1 LNFGKFEI
9 LAELGQGAMGKVYR
23 AHDPILDRP
32 VALKTVAP
40 SLLKDQ
46 DALTRFRRE
55 ARAAARLQHPN
66 IVTIFEVGE
75 VEGTHYIAMELV
87 EGMDLGEA
95 MTPPDRFPLE
105 HKVRLVV
112 DVCRGLH
119 FAHRQGVVHRDV
131 KPANIRLT
139 QDGTVKILDFG
150 IARRLATDTT
160 DPNLTQAG
168 MVLGTPSY
176 LSPELL
182 QGAKVDH
189 RADMWA
195 VGVILY
201 EMLAGRRPFEAP
213 TITGLITRIVAEPPP
228 PFDASLRLPP
238 GLVAVAL
245 RALDKDRDRR
255 FADLDEMA
263 KALLSTI
270 GVAPPPELP
279 LDPVVKKRAY
289 EANFAEARRLLA
301 EEDLSG
307 ALEAAR
313 RAQSLDPSRTGIVS
327 LIKVIEGRLR
337 TADTL
342 RRPPAQPAAE
352 SDTDATRTAVAT
364 APRPPVSAPAAALA
378 PITSSVAGLPLP
390 PGPLDTATLRARG
403 AGAFR
408 DLGTFGEP
416 PATKEAALS
425 PVADIFAVAGADGAI
440 RLWDLRSRNR
450 VGLLRT
456 DLHRRSGHD
465 AAALALAFSPD
476 GSLLASAH
484 VDGVVHLWDMSTGDE
499 VPVRLRHDES
509 VGAIAFSPDGATLA
523 TGSLDANLRLFDVG
537 AAVAGEARRE
547 LVRQPA
553 GVTALAWIDGGE
565 RILTGHQS
573 KVLRLTDPVRRR
585 LVDTLRGPE
594 ARVKL
599 LALSP
604 DGRNLAVASDDLLI
618 RIYDLTTRKETGQL
632 AALKRPAASLSFLAD
647 GGYLASVC
655 LDNSVQLW
663 DVDSLSLAATL
674 WGPSDE
680 SFVSLA
686 LFGESNHL
694 AAAVA
699 DGRIRVWGPA
709 G

>member
-1 LNFGKFEI
+1 MNFGKFEI

-40 SLLKDQ
+40 ALLSGKDTL
-46 DALTRFRRE
+46 ARFRRE

-87 EGMDLGEA
+87 EGIDLGES

-105 HKVRLVV
+105 QKVRMVV

-119 FAHRQGVVHRDV
+119 FAHRMGVVHRDV

-139 QDGTVKILDFG
+139 PDGTVKILDFG
-150 IARRLATDTT
+150 IARLRGTDST

-201 EMLAGRRPFEAP
+201 EIVAGRRPFEAP
-213 TITGLITRIVAEPPP
+213 TITSLIARIVSEPPP
-228 PFDASLRLPP
+228 ALDASLRLPE
-238 GLVAVAL
+238 GLAAVAL
-245 RALDKDRDRR
+245 RALDKDPERR
-255 FADLDEMA
+255 FTDLDEMA
-263 KALLSTI
+263 KALLRTI
-270 GVAPPPELP
+270 GATAPPEMP
-279 LDPVVKKRAY
+279 LDPAVKKRAY
-289 EANFAEARRLLA
+289 EANFAEARRMLA
-301 EEDLSG
+301 EDDFSG
-307 ALEAAR
+307 ALGAAR
-313 RAQSLDPSRTGIVS
+313 RAQSLDPARTGIVS
-327 LIKVIEGRLR
+327 LIKVIEQRLGSA
-337 TADTL
+337 TTL
-342 RRPPAQPAAE
+342 RRLAGVAAPGAG
-352 SDTDATRTAVAT
+352 SDATRTAIATPPSTPVAQAPPST
-364 APRPPVSAPAAALA
+364 ATVP
-378 PITSSVAGLPLP
+378 GLPVP

-408 DLGTFGEP
+408 ELGTFGEP

-425 PVADIFAVAGADGAI
+425 PVTDLFAVAGADGAI

-450 VGLLRT
+450 VTVLRT

-509 VGAIAFSPDGATLA
+509 VGALAFSPDGATLA

-537 AAVAGEARRE
+537 AALAGEARRE
-547 LVRQPA
+547 LVRQPT
-553 GVTALAWIDGGE
+553 GVTALAWTGGGE
-565 RILTGHQS
+565 WILTGHSS
-573 KVLRLTDPVRRR
+573 KVLRLTDPHRGK
-585 LVDTLRGPE
+585 LLATLRGPE
-594 ARVKL
+594 ALVNQL
-599 LALSP
+599 VLSP
-604 DGRNLAVASDDLLI
+604 DGRHLAVSSHDRVVRL
-618 RIYDLTTRKETGQL
+618 YDLATREQIGQL
-632 AALKRPAASLSFLAD
+632 AALKRPATSICFLAE

-655 LDNSVQLW
+655 QDNSVQLW
-663 DVDSLSLAATL
+663 DLESRSLSATL

-680 SFVSLA
+680 SFVALA

-694 AAAVA
+694 AAAVG

-709 G
+709 S

>member
-9 LAELGQGAMGKVYR
+9 LETLGQGAMGNVYR

-32 VALKTVAP
+32 VALKTVSPA
-40 SLLKDQ
+40 LLTSQ
-46 DALTRFRRE
+46 DTLARFRRE

-87 EGMDLGEA
+87 EGMDLAEA
-95 MTPPDRFPLE
+95 MTPSDRFSLE
-105 HKVRLVV
+105 HRVRLIV
-112 DVCRGLH
+112 DVCHGLH
-119 FAHRQGVVHRDV
+119 FAHRMGVVHRDV

-139 QDGTVKILDFG
+139 QDGKVKILDFG
-150 IARRLATDTT
+150 IARLRGGDST

-201 EMLAGRRPFEAP
+201 EMVAGKRPFEAA
-213 TITGLITRIVAEPPP
+213 TITSLCARIVSEPALPL
-228 PFDASLRLPP
+228 DASLGLPERLAA
-238 GLVAVAL
+238 AVL
-245 RALDKDRDRR
+245 RALDKDPERR

-263 KALLSTI
+263 RTLLGAI
-270 GVAPPPELP
+270 GMVPPPELP
-279 LDPVVKKRAY
+279 LDPLVKKRAY
-289 EANFAEARRLLA
+289 EANFAEARRMLA
-301 EEDLSG
+301 EDDLSG

-313 RAQSLDPSRTGIVS
+313 RAQSLEPARTGIVS
-327 LIKVIEGRLR
+327 LIKVIEQQLR
-337 TADTL
+337 SATTV
-342 RRPPAQPAAE
+342 RRQPKGAA
-352 SDTDATRTAVAT
+352 AAMAGPTRTAIAM
-364 APRPPVSAPAAALA
+364 PLPNSAPTA
-378 PITSSVAGLPLP
+378 SVQSTIGLPVP
-390 PGPLDTATLRARG
+390 PGPLETTTLRTRG

-425 PVADIFAVAGADGAI
+425 PVTDIFAIAGGDGAI
-440 RLWDLRSRNR
+440 RIWDLRSRNR
-450 VGLLRT
+450 VTSLRT
-456 DLHRRSGHD
+456 DLHQRTGHD

-499 VPVRLRHDES
+499 VPVRMRHDES
-509 VGAIAFSPDGATLA
+509 VGALAFSPDGATLA

-537 AAVAGEARRE
+537 AALSGEARRE
-547 LVRQPA
+547 LLRQPT
-553 GVTALAWIDGGE
+553 GVTALAWTGGGE
-565 RILTGHQS
+565 WILTGHSS
-573 KVLRLTDPVRRR
+573 KAKMLRLTDPHRSR
-585 LVDTLRGPE
+585 LLGTLRGPE
-594 ARVKL
+594 ALVNL
-599 LALSP
+599 IVPSP
-604 DGRNLAVASDDLLI
+604 DGRHVAVSSHD
-618 RIYDLTTRKETGQL
+618 RIVRLYDLATREQVGQF
-632 AALKRPAASLSFLAD
+632 APLKRPATSICFLAD
-647 GGYLASVC
+647 GAYLASVC
-655 LDNSVQLW
+655 QDNSVQLW
-663 DVDSLSLAATL
+663 DLESRSLAATL
-674 WGPSDE
+674 WGPTDE

-694 AAAVA
+694 AVALA

>member
-40 SLLKDQ
+40 ALLTGKETL
-46 DALTRFRRE
+46 ARFRRE

-66 IVTIFEVGE
+66 IVTIYEVGE

-87 EGMDLGEA
+87 EGIDLGEA
-95 MTPPDRFPLE
+95 MTPPDRFSLE
-105 HKVRLVV
+105 QKVRMVV

-119 FAHRQGVVHRDV
+119 FAHRMGVVHRDV

-139 QDGTVKILDFG
+139 ADGMVKILDFG
-150 IARRLATDTT
+150 IAKTLRTDLT
-160 DPNLTQAG
+160 DPNLTQQG

-176 LSPELL
+176 LSPELV

-189 RADMWA
+189 HADMWA

-201 EMLAGRRPFEAP
+201 EMLTARRPFEAP
-213 TITGLITRIVAEPPP
+213 TITSLIHKIVSEPPQ
-228 PFDASLRLPP
+228 PFDAAALRLPE
-238 GLVAVAL
+238 GLAAVAL
-245 RALDKDRDRR
+245 RALDKDPDRR
-255 FADLDEMA
+255 FTDLDEMA
-263 KALLSTI
+263 KALLHAI
-270 GVAPPPELP
+270 GQTPPPETP
-279 LDPVVKKRAY
+279 LDPVVRKRAY
-289 EANFAEARRLLA
+289 EANFAEARRMLA
-301 EEDLSG
+301 EDDLSG

-313 RAQSLDPSRTGIVS
+313 RAQSLEPARTGIVA
-327 LIKVIEGRLR
+327 LIKVIEQRLGS
-337 TADTL
+337 AVTL
-342 RRPPAQPAAE
+342 RRLPGGAGPGAT
-352 SDTDATRTAVAT
+352 SDATRTALAT
-364 APRPPVSAPAAALA
+364 PPPTALQAQSPAAAA
-378 PITSSVAGLPLP
+378 ATMPGFPVP

-425 PVADIFAVAGADGAI
+425 PVTDIFAVAGADGAI

-450 VGLLRT
+450 VTLLRT

-509 VGAIAFSPDGATLA
+509 VGALAFSPDGATLA

-537 AAVAGEARRE
+537 AALAGEARRE
-547 LVRQPA
+547 LVRQPT
-553 GVTALAWIDGGE
+553 GVTALAWTGGGE
-565 RILTGHQS
+565 WILTGHSS
-573 KVLRLTDPVRRR
+573 KVLRLTDPHRAR
-585 LVDTLRGPE
+585 LLATLRGPE
-594 ARVKL
+594 ALVNL

-604 DGRNLAVASDDLLI
+604 DGRHVAVSSHD
-618 RIYDLTTRKETGQL
+618 RIVRLYDLATREQVGQL
-632 AALKRPAASLSFLAD
+632 ATLKRPATSLCFLAD

-655 LDNSVQLW
+655 QDNAVQLW
-663 DVDSLSLAATL
+663 DVEARSLAATI
-674 WGPSDE
+674 WGRADE

-699 DGRIRVWGPA
+699 DGRIHVWGPA
-709 G
+709 S

>member
-9 LAELGQGAMGKVYR
+9 LADLGQGAMGRVYR

-40 SLLKDQ
+40 ALLTGKDTL
-46 DALTRFRRE
+46 ARFRRE

-87 EGMDLGEA
+87 EGIDLGEA

-105 HKVRLVV
+105 QKVRMVV

-119 FAHRQGVVHRDV
+119 FAHRMGVVHRDV

-139 QDGTVKILDFG
+139 KDGTVKILDFG
-150 IARRLATDTT
+150 IARLRGGDST

-195 VGVILY
+195 LGVILY
-201 EMLAGRRPFEAP
+201 EIVAGRRPFEAP
-213 TITGLITRIVAEPPP
+213 TITSLITRIVSEPPP
-228 PFDASLRLPP
+228 PLDPLLRLPE
-238 GLVAVAL
+238 GLAAVAL
-245 RALDKDRDRR
+245 RALDKDPERR

-263 KALLSTI
+263 KALLHAI
-270 GVAPPPELP
+270 GATPLPEAP
-279 LDPVVKKRAY
+279 LDPVIKKRAY
-289 EANFAEARRLLA
+289 EANFAEARRMLA
-301 EEDLSG
+301 EDDFSG
-307 ALEAAR
+307 ALAAAR
-313 RAQSLDPSRTGIVS
+313 RAQSLDPARTGIVS
-327 LIKVIEGRLR
+327 LIKVIEQRLR
-337 TADTL
+337 SATTL
-342 RRPPAQPAAE
+342 RSLPAEAAPG
-352 SDTDATRTAVAT
+352 TALDATRTAVAVAT
-364 APRPPVSAPAAALA
+364 PVATPVQTQAAPATGTV
-378 PITSSVAGLPLP
+378 PGLPIP

-408 DLGTFGEP
+408 ELGTFGEP

-425 PVADIFAVAGADGAI
+425 PVSDIFAVAGADGAI

-450 VGLLRT
+450 VNTLRT
-456 DLHRRSGHD
+456 DLHRRTSHD
-465 AAALALAFSPD
+465 AGALALAFSPD

-509 VGAIAFSPDGATLA
+509 VGALAFSPDGATLA
-523 TGSLDANLRLFDVG
+523 TGSLDATLRLFDVG
-537 AAVAGEARRE
+537 AALAGEARRE
-547 LVRQPA
+547 LVRQPS
-553 GVTALAWIDGGE
+553 GVTALAWIGGGE
-565 RILTGHQS
+565 WILTGHFS
-573 KVLRLTDPVRRR
+573 KVLRLTDPHRGR
-585 LVDTLRGPE
+585 LIATLPPPE
-594 ARVKL
+594 ARVNL
-599 LALSP
+599 LVLSP
-604 DGRNLAVASDDLLI
+604 DGRHLAVSSDDRVVRL
-618 RIYDLTTRKETGQL
+618 YDLATREQVAQFGE
-632 AALKRPAASLSFLAD
+632 LKRPATSLCFLAD
-647 GGYLASVC
+647 GGFLATVC
-655 LDNSVQLW
+655 QDKFVQLW
-663 DVDSLSLAATL
+663 DVEAQSLASTL
-674 WGPSDE
+674 WGPADE

-709 G
+709 S